1 MSISFT
7 NAVVAGLRKYGV
19 TVHFW
24 NGWQTR
30 GNGQTSNYQGGIM
43 HHTAT
48 PYGMAPSVLVNGRSD
63 LSGPLCNSAGNSD
76 GSVTIIA
83 AHPANHAGAS
93 GGKAMGPLPTT
104 GLFNKIVW
112 GHEIVYPGDKPMT
125 PKQHDTMIILGRV
138 LSDILKRANSNWIR
152 AHAETSITGK
162 WDPGYAPGKTI
173 NMNAVRTEINNYSG
187 DGGEDVMNAEQE
199 KKLDY
204 LTRVAVENQRR
215 INAANAAL
223 VKANAAIA
231 GLVTLVAKG
240 SDLTVEDVK
249 NAVNEAL
256 KDAVVDVDI
265 NVNKAADP
273 V

>member
-1 MSISFT
+1 MSVSFA

-19 TVHFW
+19 TVRFW
-24 NGWQTR
+24 SGWQTR
-30 GNGQTSNYQGGIM
+30 GNGQTSSYKGGIM

-48 PYGMAPSVLVNGRSD
+48 AYGMAPSVLVNGRPD

-93 GGKAMGPLPTT
+93 GGKAMGPLPVTT
-104 GLFNKIVW
+104 LFNKLVW

-125 PKQHDTMIILGRV
+125 EAQYKTMIILGKV
-138 LSDILKRANSNWIR
+138 LTDVLNRDNSSWIR
-152 AHAETSITGK
+152 GHAETSITGK
-162 WDPGYAPGKTI
+162 WDPGFAPG
-173 NMNAVRTEINNYSG
+173 RTVDLNKIRREINALG

-204 LTRVAVENQRR
+204 VTRVAVENQRR
-215 INAANAAL
+215 INIANASL
-223 VKANAAIA
+223 VKANAAIS
-231 GLVTLVAKG
+231 GLVKLVAAG
-240 SDLTVEDVK
+240 SDLSVADVQAAVE
-249 NAVNEAL
+249 AAL

-265 NVNKAADP
+265 NVNKTDD
-273 V
+273 VV